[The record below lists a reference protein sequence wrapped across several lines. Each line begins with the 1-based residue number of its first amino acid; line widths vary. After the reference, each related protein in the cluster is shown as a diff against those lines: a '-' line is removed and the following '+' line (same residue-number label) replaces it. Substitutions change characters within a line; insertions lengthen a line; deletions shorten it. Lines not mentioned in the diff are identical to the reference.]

1 LIADTHILIWALG
14 QPNRLPEELRKEIN
28 DPDTAPY
35 FSVISIWE
43 VAIKAARHRSFA
55 VDPMRMRQVLLRD
68 GWRELNF
75 QCDHALV
82 AGKLPPLH
90 GDPFDRALIA
100 QAMVEK
106 EILVTADVEVAEY
119 GAMVKLV
126 KVGLA

>member
-14 QPNRLPEELRKEIN
+14 QPKRLSDELRVELN

-43 VAIKAARHRSFA
+43 IAIKAARHKSFA
-55 VDPMRMRQVLLRD
+55 VDANRMRQVLLRD

-75 QCDHALV
+75 QADHALV
-82 AGKLPPLH
+82 AGKLPLLH

-106 EILVTADVEVAEY
+106 EKLITADMELAEY
-119 GAMVKLV
+119 GSMVKLV
-126 KVGLA
+126 KVGPA